1 MEITAAPV
9 PALVGLVDSCVGYDI
24 ATAPD
29 ASHHGLPSPSITVIL
44 SFGDPLDCAWDD
56 DGGRGRWRGL
66 ASGLHLRPA
75 RVRAHGRMSGIQLAF
90 TPAGA
95 RRLLGVPAG
104 SLAGVLADPA
114 DLPLGRVDALLD
126 ALAAL
131 PWPDRLTSL
140 QAHLAGAARRLEAR
154 SGPEPEVAEAWR
166 LIRTRSGRV
175 GVAALADHLGWSRR
189 RLARRFTAEYGV
201 SPKQAGELSRFDRAR
216 ALAEAGVPLA
226 DAAARAGFS
235 DQPHLTR
242 AWRAL
247 AGQTPTQTLRE
258 TQTFKTASPDR
269 GRITP

>member
-29 ASHHGLPSPSITVIL
+29 PSHHGLPSPSITVIL

-75 RVRAHGRMSGIQLAF
+75 RVRAHGRMSGIQLAL

-95 RRLLGVPAG
+95 R
-104 SLAGVLADPA
+104 
-114 DLPLGRVDALLD
+114 LD

-247 AGQTPTQTLRE
+247 AGQTPTKTLRE
-258 TQTFKTASPDR
+258 TQTFTTASPDR